1 MAIKKKA
8 RKPVNTGAKQAER
21 PRQSMVQ
28 IIASADVET
37 IRKEMEASVDGWAD
51 MPAMVQD
58 EIIALNIEI
67 HAMHGSPVMSLDGE
81 NALGMNKK
89 NPQLHTMRLMK
100 TLASES
106 PEFVHYV
113 ITQLAQT
120 LKKAG
125 ALSIENI
132 NAGLSFIAGIG
143 PKNEAEAILAMQMF
157 VTNDAALRAMYL
169 MHSTDYT
176 EPKLAFG
183 NMSAKLMRT
192 FTMQAEAMAKL
203 QRGGVQRV
211 EHYYIDNR
219 GGQAVIAD
227 TVNTGGQNGK
237 IGQQCEAAGNF
248 GTGSPMWSENAAG
261 NVLPIASRAGQE
273 TMPDARRDQSRRAK
287 G

>member
-1 MAIKKKA
+1 MTVNKKTK
-8 RKPVNTGAKQAER
+8 KTSIAER
-21 PRQSMVQ
+21 KQSGVVVVDSGDSE
-28 IIASADVET
+28 I
-37 IRKEMEASVDGWAD
+37 IRKQMEATVDGWAD
-51 MPAMVQD
+51 MPAKVQD
-58 EIIALNIEI
+58 EIVALNVEI
-67 HAMHGSPVMSLDGE
+67 HAMHRSPVMALDGE
-81 NALGMNKK
+81 NKVGLNKS
-89 NPQLHTMRLMK
+89 NPQLHTMRLMA
-100 TLASES
+100 TLASGS
-106 PEFVHYV
+106 AEFVNYV
-113 ITQLAQT
+113 VTQLAQT
-120 LKKAG
+120 LNKAG
-125 ALSIENI
+125 ALSVENI

-157 VTNDAALRAMYL
+157 VTNDAALRAMKV
-169 MHSTDYT
+169 MHATDYT
-176 EPKLAFG
+176 DTKLAFG

-248 GTGSPMWSENAAG
+248 GTGSPMWSENTAG

-273 TMPDARRDQSRRAK
+273 TMPDARRDQSRSA
-287 G
+287 